1 MTLGEIVRILGSGEE
16 DTETELNTVEPIG
29 YSIDSRRIRRGELF
43 FAIRGENHDGH
54 QFVGDA
60 LAGGALAAVV
70 SREWNAVAALAERKL
85 IRVGDTLSA
94 LQLLAASV
102 VKSWR
107 GRLIAI
113 TGSMGK
119 TTTKDLT
126 AALLAPGGRVIK
138 TVGNLN
144 NAYGLP
150 LSILKMESGGSRASE
165 VEFGVF
171 EMGMN
176 HRGELAALASIAPPD
191 LAVVTNVAPVHL
203 EYFSSVDEIAAAKSE
218 LVRGV
223 KPGGAAVLNV
233 DDERV
238 ARMKGLRNDLE
249 VRTFGIERNAD
260 VMALALK
267 AEGVA
272 VTRFQLVTPRGSVD
286 AKLQLGGRHN
296 VYNALASAAVADLC
310 DIPLDQIADAL
321 ASFSVP
327 KMRGE
332 VHEFKEG
339 FTVIDDSYNSN
350 PQALVEMIAHISG
363 ATGYQRKI
371 VVAGEMLELG
381 AAGPRLHREAGRS
394 VASQGVDLLIGVRGL
409 ARELVESAR
418 QSGLTAECALYCETP
433 EEAAEVLKREA
444 RPGDL
449 ILVKGSRGVKTDIVV
464 ERMKQWSES
473 KGKERERE

>member
-1 MTLGEIVRILGSGEE
+1 LT
-16 DTETELNTVEPIG
+16 P
-29 YSIDSRRIRRGELF
+29 RRIRRGELF

-54 QFVGDA
+54 LFVGDA
-60 LAGGALAAVV
+60 ADGGALAAVV
-70 SREWNAVAALAERKL
+70 TRDWNAGVVVETKL
-85 IRVGDTLSA
+85 IRVDDTLAA
-94 LQLLAASV
+94 LQSLASSV
-102 VKSWR
+102 VKAWR

-119 TTTKDLT
+119 TTTKDVT
-126 AALLAPGGRVIK
+126 AALLARVGRVIK

-150 LSILKMESGGSRASE
+150 LSILKMESDGSRASE
-165 VEFGVF
+165 FEFGVF

-176 HRGELAALASIAPPD
+176 HRGELAALAEIAPPD

-218 LVRGV
+218 LVLGV
-223 KPGGAAVLNV
+223 KSGGAVVLNM

-238 ARMKGLRNDLE
+238 ARMKSLRGDLE
-249 VRTFGIERNAD
+249 VRTFGIERKAD

-267 AEGVA
+267 ADGIA
-272 VTRFQLVTPRGSVD
+272 VTRFQLVTPRGTVD
-286 AKLQLGGRHN
+286 AKLPLGGRHN

-310 DIPLDQIADAL
+310 DIPLDEIADAL
-321 ASFSVP
+321 GSFSVP

-339 FTVIDDSYNSN
+339 FTVVDDSYNSN
-350 PQALVEMIAHISG
+350 PRALVEMTSHISRVK
-363 ATGYQRKI
+363 GYERRI

-381 AAGPRLHREAGRS
+381 SAGPELHHEAGRS
-394 VASQGVDLLIGVRGL
+394 IASLGVDLLIGVRGL
-409 ARELVESAR
+409 ARELVDGAR
-418 QSGLTAECALYCETP
+418 QGGLNPECAFFCETP

-449 ILVKGSRGVKTDIVV
+449 ILIKGSRGVKTDIVV
-464 ERMKQWSES
+464 DRMKQWSE
-473 KGKERERE
+473 GRGRESDSG

>member
-1 MTLGEIVRILGSGEE
+1 MKLVEIVRILGSGEE
-16 DTETELNTVEPIG
+16 DTETELNPEEPVG

-60 LAGGALAAVV
+60 IAGGALAAVV
-70 SREWNAVAALAERKL
+70 SRDWNAGVAAPETKL

-94 LQLLAASV
+94 LQSLAASV
-102 VKSWR
+102 VNTWR
-107 GRLIAI
+107 GELIAI

-150 LSILKMESGGSRASE
+150 LSILRMESDGSRASDF
-165 VEFGVF
+165 EFGVF

-223 KPGGAAVLNV
+223 KPGGAAVLNA
-233 DDERV
+233 DDDRV
-238 ARMKGLRNDLE
+238 ARMNSLRGDLE
-249 VRTFGIERNAD
+249 VRTFGIERHAD

-272 VTRFQLVTPRGSVD
+272 ATRFQLVTPRGSVD
-286 AKLQLGGRHN
+286 ARLQLGGRHN

-321 ASFSVP
+321 ASFSIP
-327 KMRGE
+327 RMRGE
-332 VHEFKEG
+332 VLEFKED

-350 PQALVEMIAHISG
+350 PRALVEMTATICG
-363 ATGYQRKI
+363 AEGYRRRI

-381 AAGPRLHREAGRS
+381 PAGPELHREAGRS
-394 VASQGVDLLIGVRGL
+394 IASYGVDLLIGIRGL
-409 ARELVESAR
+409 ARELVEGAR
-418 QSGLTAECALYCETP
+418 QSGLKPECALFCETP

-464 ERMKQWSES
+464 ERMKQWSED
-473 KGKERERE
+473 KGKERVSE